1 MTCFRK
7 KHNICGIEGELELS
21 FREGEDT
28 FDLQK
33 WTTSKLSKDGV
44 HKVTIHYDNSLRN
57 GHNEFSM
64 VADTPDIIGPFDA
77 EWCKGFKKLSH
88 LATWHLMSSK
98 GPIHYPSNAVYLAG
112 DRDYRGLRKGESK
125 PLVDRDGN
133 HIYRARLKVPPSL
146 DLPPGVEP
154 PPATAVYELW
164 MLEGEGKARQLDA
177 ARSSA
182 IWPDATDEDLMQEPD
197 QLRAALG
204 ARLPGLIE
212 SFKADI
218 TKAGLYWTPGDVPF

>member
-1 MTCFRK
+1 MTFFSK
-7 KHNICGIEGELELS
+7 KHTICGIEGELELS
-21 FREGEDT
+21 FLAREDK
-28 FDLQK
+28 FYKQR
-33 WTTSKLSKDGV
+33 WTASKLHKDGV
-44 HKVTIHYDNSLRN
+44 HEVVISYDNSLRN
-57 GHNEFSM
+57 GYNEFSM
-64 VADTPDIIGPFDA
+64 VVSTPEISGPFDT
-77 EWCKGFKKLSH
+77 EWCKGFKQLSH
-88 LATWHLMSSK
+88 LAKWRLMSSK
-98 GPIHYPSNAVYLAG
+98 GPIYYPANAIYLAG

-125 PLVDRDGN
+125 PLVDSNGN
-133 HIYRARLKVPPSL
+133 HTYRARLEVPHTVE
-146 DLPPGVEP
+146 LPPGVEP

-164 MLEGEGKARQLDA
+164 MLEGEGKERELDA

-197 QLRAALG
+197 QLRAALE